1 MNFYLIFSFSSALC
15 CVILINKLCP
25 CYYPQGLIGKIELL
39 MKNTEPMPI
48 VSSLIGQPYDEAN
61 FEKITNAL
69 VNVDNVE
76 KVLKECENG
85 L

>member
-1 MNFYLIFSFSSALC
+1 MT
-15 CVILINKLCP
+15 LINKLCP
-25 CYYPQGLIGKIELL
+25 SYYPQGLIGKIELL

-48 VSSLIGQPYDEAN
+48 VSSLIGQSYDEAN

>member
-1 MNFYLIFSFSSALC
+1 
-15 CVILINKLCP
+15 
-25 CYYPQGLIGKIELL
+25 
-39 MKNTEPMPI
+39 MPI